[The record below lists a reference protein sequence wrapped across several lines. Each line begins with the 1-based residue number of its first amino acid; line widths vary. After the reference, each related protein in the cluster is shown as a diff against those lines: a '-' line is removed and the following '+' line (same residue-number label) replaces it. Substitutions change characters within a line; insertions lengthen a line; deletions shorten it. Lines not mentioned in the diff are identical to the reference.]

1 MTMINCLT
9 CAPEGYEHDEA
20 DCGVDSVGGD
30 HLPVD
35 PGQVGAVLRHSLG
48 RHAVL
53 GPLVVAALIQSGAG
67 GVPVLDTHWHLH
79 LDSNY
84 SFMCACTARW
94 QLYIVIS
101 DPWSQL

>member
-9 CAPEGYEHDEA
+9 CAPEGYKHDEA
-20 DCGVDSVGGD
+20 DRGVDGVGGD

-35 PGQVGAVLRHSLG
+35 PGQVGSVLRHCLG

-67 GVPVLDTHWHLH
+67 GVPVLDTH
-79 LDSNY
+79 LDSNLLIFFMKVWKMTPVRPS
-84 SFMCACTARW
+84 SFFPKFGIS
-94 QLYIVIS
+94 LY
-101 DPWSQL
+101 